1 METKANYNKTMLM
14 ELTIYVLY
22 GLLSVLAGV
31 PILATL
37 LGFLGSAATEFAIK
51 AMAAGAGSA
60 AGAKLSTTLTTSEFW
75 VKVGIGFS
83 CSMALSTTV
92 HKLLLPKW
100 DINAVYF
107 LIGCTGVLILKIVT
121 KFFKTLEKRTDDVAN
136 AGADAVLGKIG
147 GKNKDK
153 KDADQ

>member
-1 METKANYNKTMLM
+1 
-14 ELTIYVLY
+14 
-22 GLLSVLAGV
+22 
-31 PILATL
+31 
-37 LGFLGSAATEFAIK
+37 
-51 AMAAGAGSA
+51 
-60 AGAKLSTTLTTSEFW
+60 
-75 VKVGIGFS
+75 
-83 CSMALSTTV
+83 MALSTTV

-136 AGADAVLGKIG
+136 AGADAVVGKIG

-153 KDADQ
+153 KDAE